1 MESSGSNKAGKET
14 ARHGDSFSADLDQLK
29 RGSVNKQADA
39 RILESQAQTLEV
51 LLQCCYYWSVIST
64 LRIQLLEVE
73 GRGWQSTT

>member
-39 RILESQAQTLEV
+39 RILESQAQTWV
-51 LLQCCYYWSVIST
+51 KCCCSAV
-64 LRIQLLEVE
+64 
-73 GRGWQSTT
+73 TTGL